1 MKMDS
6 TNPVSCVDISN
17 TSLCRST
24 NLGRKRNLR
33 KMAEIVRNE
42 KAYNNKGKEIC
53 APVVK
58 CSGCGEEVICADF
71 TNTCAC
77 GMEYNFAGQ
86 TLKPRDQWE
95 EEY

>member
-1 MKMDS
+1 MMMDS
-6 TNPVSCVDISN
+6 MSPVLTVVTLGISILHSIN
-17 TSLCRST
+17 QD
-24 NLGRKRNLR
+24 RKRSLR
-33 KMAEIVRNE
+33 KMAKIIRNE

-77 GMEYNFAGQ
+77 GIEYNFAGQ